1 MQTHMRLEIIVN
13 DVVLQLQKSLR
24 RTTMA
29 IIMMKKKPET
39 VRTKLSRHSTAK
51 VNVTKTSKK
60 LIHCIIQFYCRIDKV
75 SLYYSILAFL
85 TSPSATTLLDTPVL
99 PKPPAPLAVS
109 SRDSQTWTSA
119 TSIFSKIN

>member
-51 VNVTKTSKK
+51 VNVTKTSKT
-60 LIHCIIQFYCRIDKV
+60 HT
-75 SLYYSILAFL
+75 LYYSILAFL